1 MQSGRQILTSF
12 PQEWYRQMRATEP
25 VYFEPR
31 IRHWYIFRYDDA
43 LRVLTDPATF
53 SSETGQPGILGMDP
67 PRHNL
72 LRNLV
77 SLAFTPRVVAQ
88 LEPKITE
95 VANSLLDAAIEQGEM
110 DVIRDLAYPLP
121 ATIIAELLGVP
132 AQERAMF
139 IRWSNIISSGQ
150 HQGESVLNNAEE
162 RQQAE
167 QDFREYLTRKLEE
180 RRRQLGDDLMSHL
193 ILAEVD
199 GQRLYPEELLSF
211 CYLLLFAGYETTA
224 NLIGNA
230 MLAFE
235 EHPDE
240 AEELR
245 DNPELMPG
253 AIEEILRCYAPVIGA
268 IRVVDSDVRI
278 RKQALKR
285 GDQVIVRVDSAN
297 YDEAQFS
304 SPEHF
309 VIRRSPNRHLSFGH
323 GIHYCLGAPL
333 ARLEGR
339 IALNLFLQRL
349 RDVRRN
355 EDRPLEGIHS
365 PFLLGLTSYPI
376 TFKAGRRS

>member
-1 MQSGRQILTSF
+1 MQSGRQILTGF

-31 IRHWYIFRYDDA
+31 IGHWYVFRYDDA

-53 SSETGQPGILGMDP
+53 SSETRQPGILGMDP

-88 LEPKITE
+88 MEPKITE
-95 VANSLLDAAIEQGEM
+95 VANSLLDAAIERGEM
-110 DVIRDLAYPLP
+110 DVVRDFAYPLP

-132 AQERAMF
+132 SQERAMF
-139 IRWSNIISSGQ
+139 IRWSNIISSSQ
-150 HQGESVLNNAEE
+150 FLASSPVSNAEA
-162 RQQAE
+162 RRQAE
-167 QDFREYLTRKLEE
+167 KDFQEYLARKLEE
-180 RRRQLGDDLMSHL
+180 RRHQLDDGLMSRL

-224 NLIGNA
+224 NLIGNS

-240 AEELR
+240 TEEVRL
-245 DNPELMPG
+245 NPELMPN

-268 IRVVDSDVRI
+268 VRVVENNVTI
-278 RKQALKR
+278 RKQTLKR
-285 GDQVIVRVDSAN
+285 GDRVIVRVDSAN
-297 YDEAQFS
+297 YDEAQFT

-309 VIRRSPNRHLSFGH
+309 MIRRSPNRHLSFGH
-323 GIHYCLGAPL
+323 GIHYCVGAPL

-349 RDVRRN
+349 RNVHRN
-355 EDRPLEGIHS
+355 EDRPLEGLRS
-365 PFLLGLTSYPI
+365 SFLLGLTSYPI
-376 TFKAGRRS
+376 TFKAARKP